1 MMRSRRARCAAAL
14 RAIGLGL
21 ALAACTLPGTSPSAS
36 PSPVPPTL
44 ASVPPTP
51 TEPVTPRVVLLVPA
65 EDGDPAHTAV
75 EAVLDTMALDN
86 GWNLSRLAPGAD
98 TLNQA
103 LAEKPLLVVAVATG
117 LGELLAQTAAAHGEV
132 RWVAV
137 DEAQALPATNV
148 LVIGPAAREDQM
160 AFLAGALVGLA
171 NTNDRVGW
179 IGESGS
185 VRATLYRNGF
195 IHGVRYACPLCWLFE
210 ETTVPGASAET
221 GVAAAQLLLPKY
233 IDTAGAFPSPAG
245 EGALLALAAGPV
257 RVAGSRPGFAAQ
269 VFDGQPEA
277 ADKVLGEVQARPER
291 LIAKYLPRYLGG
303 EPFAE
308 ALVYSIENGGLSYA
322 PFTSQWITLGLQR
335 NLDEMLARLASGD
348 LQIGIDPATGEEQ

>member
-1 MMRSRRARCAAAL
+1 MMRNRRARYIAVL

-36 PSPVPPTL
+36 PSLVPPTVVGV
-44 ASVPPTP
+44 SPTP
-51 TEPVTPRVVLLVPA
+51 TEPVPPRVFLLMPA
-65 EDGDPAHTAV
+65 EDGDPAHAATD
-75 EAVLDTMALDN
+75 AVLDTMALDN
-86 GWNLSRLAPGAD
+86 GWNLSRLAPGVD

-103 LAEKPLLVVAVATG
+103 LAEKPLLMVAVATG
-117 LGELLAQTAAAHGEV
+117 LGESLVQAAAAHGEA
-132 RWVAV
+132 RWVAI
-137 DEAQALPATNV
+137 DEAQVLPAANM

-195 IHGVRYACPLCWLFE
+195 IHGVRYTCPLCWLFE
-210 ETTVPGASAET
+210 ETTAPGAWAEA

-269 VFDGQPEA
+269 VFGGQPEA
-277 ADKVLGEVQARPER
+277 ADKVLGEVQTRPER
-291 LIAKYLPRYLGG
+291 LLAEYLPRYLAG
-303 EPFAE
+303 ELFAE
-308 ALVYSIENGGLSYA
+308 PLVYSIENGGLSYA
-322 PFTSQWITLGLQR
+322 PFASQWITLGLQR
-335 NLDEMLARLASGD
+335 NLEEMLARLASGE
-348 LQIGIDPATGEEQ
+348 LQIGIDRATGEEQ